1 MNDEK
6 INSFRGFGGKRRNSE
21 PSESGQRRQE
31 KRSLDLVYLDEC
43 PHREPTQAHLERKT
57 LATGR
62 KAISSV

>member
-6 INSFRGFGGKRRNSE
+6 INSLRAFGGKRRNSE
-21 PSESGQRRQE
+21 PESAQRRQE
-31 KRSLDLVYLDEC
+31 KRSLDPVHLDEM
-43 PHREPTQAHLERKT
+43 PTQKSEQAHLERKT

>member
-6 INSFRGFGGKRRNSE
+6 INSLRGFGGKRRNSE
-21 PSESGQRRQE
+21 PESVQRRQE
-31 KRSLDLVYLDEC
+31 KRSLDPVHLLGQM
-43 PHREPTQAHLERKT
+43 PTQRSEQAHLERKT